1 MHPEE
6 PKILRDELL
15 CSGKRV
21 KLFKR
26 VLVRGK
32 DEIEKDLVSFG
43 SSVVIIPLLDDGR
56 VVFLKQYRAAI
67 ASWIIE
73 LPAGRVEDNEDLR
86 EAAIREL
93 EEETGYRAQYIER
106 IASAFVSPGYSD
118 ELMHIFIAKG
128 LKPGIPHPERGEFLE
143 KVLMKPEEYL
153 SDLNSVKDM
162 KSIASILLLLHKAH
176 ESVLRG
182 SD

>member
-1 MHPEE
+1 MHLEE
-6 PKILRDELL
+6 PRIVRDELL

-26 VLVRGK
+26 VLVRGN

-56 VVFLKQYRAAI
+56 VVFLKQYRAAVS
-67 ASWIIE
+67 SWILE
-73 LPAGRVEDNEDLR
+73 LPAGRVEGGEDPR

-93 EEETGYRAQYIER
+93 EEETGYKAQYIER

-128 LKPGIPHPERGEFLE
+128 LRPGVPNPERGEILE
-143 KVLMKPEEYL
+143 KVLMRPEEYI

-162 KSIASILLLLHKAH
+162 KSIASILLLLHK
-176 ESVLRG
+176 V
-182 SD
+182 DK

>member
-1 MHPEE
+1 MHLEE
-6 PKILRDELL
+6 PRIVRDELL

-26 VLVRGK
+26 VLVRGN

-56 VVFLKQYRAAI
+56 VVFLKQYRAAVS
-67 ASWIIE
+67 SWILE
-73 LPAGRVEDNEDLR
+73 LPAGRVEGGEDPR

-93 EEETGYRAQYIER
+93 EEETGYKAQYIER

-128 LKPGIPHPERGEFLE
+128 LRPGVPNPERGGILE
-143 KVLMKPEEYL
+143 KVLMRPEEYI

-162 KSIASILLLLHKAH
+162 KSIASILLLLHK
-176 ESVLRG
+176 V
-182 SD
+182 DK